1 MRFDLRT
8 LQTVLG
14 YSLTLVEK
22 ITGISFKGNSLDSI
36 FNYLQINLNLAT
48 SGQPTKKQF
57 NAIQHAGYKKIIN
70 LAPLSAENALSDEA
84 DIVAELGMDYI
95 NIPVDFSN
103 PREQDF
109 EQFVWL
115 MKSHSAEKNLGSL
128 CG

>member
-57 NAIQHAGYKKIIN
+57 NAIQRAGYKKIIN
-70 LAPLSAENALSDEA
+70 L
-84 DIVAELGMDYI
+84 
-95 NIPVDFSN
+95 
-103 PREQDF
+103 R
-109 EQFVWL
+109 
-115 MKSHSAEKNLGSL
+115 SL
-128 CG
+128 RKMP